1 MTDKKDIK
9 KKKLGVLKL
18 GNIASSVLLEM
29 LLDERADRED
39 LTVRT
44 ISSGAKLTSKEI
56 KNAYEIYSKISFD
69 LNIIATPNASL
80 KAPLEIIFDLASTK
94 TPLIV
99 LTDVVKKEV
108 KDQFKEKNI
117 GYLIVESDAMIGARR
132 EFLDPIEM
140 AIFNADLL
148 KVLAIG
154 GVFNIIYQEI
164 DRVLDQIVNKEE
176 ITLPNKVITPRR
188 AVKQAGFSNPYAE
201 AKAQASLEIAKA
213 AAKVNTEGCFKIND
227 RLEYIPQVATG
238 HEMIQAA
245 AKLAETARE
254 IEKSL
259 NKVQRKPHHYK
270 GEIQQKRLLKEKPTS
285 EY

>member
-1 MTDKKDIK
+1 MADKKDIK

-39 LTVRT
+39 ITART

-69 LNIIATPNASL
+69 LNIVATPNASL
-80 KAPLEIIFDLASTK
+80 KAPLEIIFDLANSK
-94 TPLIV
+94 TPIIV
-99 LTDVVKKEV
+99 LTDIIKKEV
-108 KDQFKEKNI
+108 KEQFKEKNI
-117 GYLIVESDAMIGARR
+117 GYIIVESDAMIGARR

-148 KVLAIG
+148 KILAIG

-164 DRVLDQIVNKEE
+164 DRVLNQIVNKKEVD
-176 ITLPNKVITPRR
+176 LPNKVITPRR

-245 AKLAETARE
+245 AKLAESARE

-259 NKVQRKPHHYK
+259 NKVQRKPHHYN
-270 GEIQQKRLLKEKPTS
+270 GYGRH
-285 EY
+285 